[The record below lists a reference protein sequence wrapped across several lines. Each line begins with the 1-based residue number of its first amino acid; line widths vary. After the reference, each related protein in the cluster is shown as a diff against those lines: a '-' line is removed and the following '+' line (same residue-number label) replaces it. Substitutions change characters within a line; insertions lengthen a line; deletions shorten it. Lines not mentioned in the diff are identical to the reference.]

1 MVEPLSMIISLK
13 PPDLIFILFS
23 NICQFSK
30 IAFKY
35 LCINNYYKFAMNG
48 FSRSLELMQ
57 AIVSHYF
64 RSMHITLF
72 GLSCPESC
80 LKRSSLEI

>member
-1 MVEPLSMIISLK
+1 MSSSSYFQIFVIFQRLPL
-13 PPDLIFILFS
+13 
-23 NICQFSK
+23 NICVQQQLL
-30 IAFKY
+30 Y
-35 LCINNYYKFAMNG
+35 FAMNG

-57 AIVSHYF
+57 AIVGHYF